1 VTSVRNDGKAHQCR
15 VCTKLHG
22 NTSSHNTRNDLR
34 IGGTSLAV
42 GAIPDDHAICSS
54 DSGQVCGF
62 TESEDYLRCTMYA
75 NGIGVCLIRVQEP
88 SA

>member
-1 VTSVRNDGKAHQCR
+1 MTSVRNDGGAHQCR

-42 GAIPDDHAICSS
+42 GANLTTMQPAAQTL
-54 DSGQVCGF
+54 G
-62 TESEDYLRCTMYA
+62 RCVASHRARIT
-75 NGIGVCLIRVQEP
+75 
-88 SA
+88 